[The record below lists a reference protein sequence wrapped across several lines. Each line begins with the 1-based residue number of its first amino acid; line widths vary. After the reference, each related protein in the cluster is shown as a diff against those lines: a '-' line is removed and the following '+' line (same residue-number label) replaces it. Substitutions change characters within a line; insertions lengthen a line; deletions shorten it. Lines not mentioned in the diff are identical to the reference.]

1 MNKSVTIVIPVFNEQ
16 DSISTVVKNLKS
28 HLPDISIII
37 VNDGSTDLTAKNIV
51 GLDATIINHSKCYG
65 YGTALRSGIEA
76 SETDFILFCDGDG
89 QHQTKDVVRIIE
101 NAGDFDM
108 VVGTRDRNSH
118 SQLNRVPGKA
128 ILKWFADTLLGEK
141 IPDLNSGLRMVRKSI
156 IIKYLHLMPQGF
168 SFSTT
173 STFAFI
179 KDNRSVK
186 WIPIKAIQRTGISSV
201 KQLTDGPSV
210 LLLLLRL
217 SILFEP
223 LKIFLFATFILFFL
237 TVLSLLVNICF
248 QEEFNITDTSVI
260 LGLGTLIV
268 FLSGL
273 LCDQVSAIR
282 RNI

>member
-1 MNKSVTIVIPVFNEQ
+1 
-16 DSISTVVKNLKS
+16 
-28 HLPDISIII
+28 
-37 VNDGSTDLTAKNIV
+37 
-51 GLDATIINHSKCYG
+51 
-65 YGTALRSGIEA
+65 
-76 SETDFILFCDGDG
+76 
-89 QHQTKDVVRIIE
+89 
-101 NAGDFDM
+101 
-108 VVGTRDRNSH
+108 
-118 SQLNRVPGKA
+118 
-128 ILKWFADTLLGEK
+128 
-141 IPDLNSGLRMVRKSI
+141 
-156 IIKYLHLMPQGF
+156 MPPGF

-186 WIPIKAIQRTGISSV
+186 WIPIQTLQRTGKSSV
-201 KQLTDGPSV
+201 KQLKDGPSV

-223 LKIFLFATFILFFL
+223 LKIFLFATSILLTLTILSFL
-237 TVLSLLVNICF
+237 TNIYF
-248 QEEFNITDTSVI
+248 FGDMNITDTTVI

>member
-1 MNKSVTIVIPVFNEQ
+1 MGKSISIIIPVFNEQ
-16 DSISTVVKNLKS
+16 DSIFKVVNDLKLL
-28 HLPDISIII
+28 LPETEIII
-37 VNDGSTDLTAKNIV
+37 VNDGSTDSTVENITEIDV
-51 GLDATIINHSKCYG
+51 KVINHPKCYG
-65 YGTALRSGIEA
+65 YGVALRSGIEA
-76 SETDFILFCDGDG
+76 AKGEYILFCDGDG
-89 QHQTKDVVRIIE
+89 QHQAEDVAKIIK
-101 NAGDFDM
+101 NCDDFDM
-108 VVGTRDRNSH
+108 IVGTRNKKSH
-118 SQLNRVPGKA
+118 SQLNRIPGKA
-128 ILKWFADTLLGEK
+128 ILKWFANILLGEK
-141 IPDLNSGLRMVRKSI
+141 IPDLNSGLRMLRKSI
-156 IIKYLHLMPQGF
+156 IIKYLHLMPPGF

-186 WIPIKAIQRTGISSV
+186 WIPIQTLQRTGKSSV
-201 KQLTDGPSV
+201 KQLKDGPSV

-223 LKIFLFATFILFFL
+223 LKIFLFATSILLTLTILSFL
-237 TVLSLLVNICF
+237 TNIYF
-248 QEEFNITDTSVI
+248 FGDMNITDTTVI